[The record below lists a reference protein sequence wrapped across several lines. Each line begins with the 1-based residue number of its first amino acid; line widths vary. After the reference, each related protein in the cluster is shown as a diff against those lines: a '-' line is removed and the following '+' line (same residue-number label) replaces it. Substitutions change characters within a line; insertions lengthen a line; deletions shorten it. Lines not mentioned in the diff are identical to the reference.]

1 MVLVGVCVLLY
12 LLNREGAIL
21 LIVLLAVSAKQIDDK
36 FIVKNYLIISA
47 CFLMVAILL
56 FNLFPS
62 LIFNQEVH
70 YRYIEKID
78 MLVTRMDFGLGNPNS
93 VFYHMVTI
101 YAAYIFLRYKD
112 YNKWDRIILFGSAFL
127 FIKPHIVELDFSL
140 Y

>member
-1 MVLVGVCVLLY
+1 
-12 LLNREGAIL
+12 
-21 LIVLLAVSAKQIDDK
+21 
-36 FIVKNYLIISA
+36 
-47 CFLMVAILL
+47 
-56 FNLFPS
+56 
-62 LIFNQEVH
+62 
-70 YRYIEKID
+70 

-101 YAAYIFLRYKD
+101 YARYIFLRYKD